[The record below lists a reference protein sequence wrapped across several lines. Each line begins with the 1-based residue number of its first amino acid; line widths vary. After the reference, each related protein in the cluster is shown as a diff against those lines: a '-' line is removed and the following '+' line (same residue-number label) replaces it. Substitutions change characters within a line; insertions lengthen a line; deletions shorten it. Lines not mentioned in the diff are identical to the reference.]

1 MTPEEMEYRIK
12 RLELAVLDIQLG
24 NGRIDDKGRGLGLY
38 LGICVNSALAKNS
51 APEWDEAPYVDFTR
65 DIIHL
70 TPNTIAELAAQHYL
84 HTEADKK
91 CHSAG
96 DNAPQAENTNGGTAT
111 HTPTPGGEYT
121 KS

>member
-12 RLELAVLDIQLG
+12 RLELAILDIELG
-24 NGRIDDKGRGLGLY
+24 TVQKTAHGPY
-38 LGICVNSALAKNS
+38 LGINVNSAMAKNS
-51 APEWDEAPYVDFTR
+51 APEWDEAPHIDFTR

-70 TPNTIAELAAQHYL
+70 TPDTIAELAAQHYL

-91 CHSAG
+91 CHSAE
-96 DNAPQAENTNGGTAT
+96 DNAQQAENTNGTTAT
-111 HTPTPGGEYT
+111 HTPTHGDEST